1 MVNLALGMI
10 TPPFGVNL
18 FAACQVAGLSLER
31 IVPRLVPFVLC
42 VVGCLLVI
50 TYVPWV
56 SLFFRDLLYAAG
68 P

>member
-1 MVNLALGMI
+1 MSLTI
-10 TPPFGVNL
+10 EPFPNHGDTTGGGR
-18 FAACQVAGLSLER
+18 AVAVEN
-31 IVPRLVPFVLC
+31 
-42 VVGCLLVI
+42 GCLLVI